1 MRVLFI
7 DTVHPILEERLTEK
21 GFNCVDGTKWNR
33 SDILSKISSYQGVV
47 IRSKFTID
55 EAFLDAATDLKF
67 IARSGSGLE
76 NIDLVKAEER
86 GVRVFNSPEGNQ
98 DAVGEQAVGML
109 IALMNNLMRAD
120 SEVRNGLW
128 RREAN
133 RGHEIKGKTV
143 GVIGYGHMGSAF
155 AQRLKGFGCRVVAYD
170 KYKTNYGD
178 EFAEEVS
185 LQHLMRYSD
194 IVSFHLPYNEETS
207 FYFNNGFIKSMDKPF
222 YLLNTS
228 RGKVVRTDHLVEG
241 LKSGKVIG
249 AALDVL
255 EYEPASFENIDFTK
269 LPDSFTYLKES
280 DRVVLSPHVAGWTV
294 ESYIK
299 LSTFLADKILAE
311 FSALAK

>member
-21 GFNCVDGTKWNR
+21 GFDCVDGTKWNR
-33 SDILSKISSYQGVV
+33 PDIMSKISSYQGVV

-55 EAFLDAATDLKF
+55 DAFLDAATDLKF

-76 NIDLVKAEER
+76 NIDLIKAEEK
-86 GVRVFNSPEGNQ
+86 GIRVFNSPEGNQ

-109 IALMNNLMRAD
+109 IALMNNLMRSDA
-120 SEVRNGLW
+120 EVRNGLW

-143 GVIGYGHMGSAF
+143 GIIGYGHMGSAF

-170 KYKTNYGD
+170 KYKTNFSD
-178 EFAEEVS
+178 EYAEEVS

-194 IVSFHLPYNEETS
+194 IVSFHLPYNDETS
-207 FYFNNGFIKSMDKPF
+207 YYFNNGFIKSMDKPF

-280 DRVVLSPHVAGWTV
+280 DRVVLSPHIAGWTV

-311 FSALAK
+311 FSASAN